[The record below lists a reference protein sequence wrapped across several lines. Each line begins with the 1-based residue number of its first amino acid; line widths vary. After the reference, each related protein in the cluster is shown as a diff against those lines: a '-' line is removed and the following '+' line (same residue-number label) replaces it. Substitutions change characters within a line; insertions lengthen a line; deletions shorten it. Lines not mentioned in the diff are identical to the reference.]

1 MPLKKRKAKSRAQ
14 RSQSQEHDRNILRG
28 MARGPWADT
37 WAQEQEEQGESFSGM
52 NIYDLAPEAP
62 QWAEEWAERLADAI
76 VEVNDTPLD
85 HLFAGARAVGFAKDE
100 ETFGFYLG
108 MQAVGHGIRWDDDV
122 SSGRRPTD
130 LKIGVPSVEFYEGAK
145 PNLRFISR

>member
-1 MPLKKRKAKSRAQ
+1 MPKTRRKAPRM
-14 RSQSQEHDRNILRG
+14 EHDRDILRG

-37 WAQEQEEQGESFSGM
+37 WAIEQKEQGESFSGM
-52 NIYDLAPEAP
+52 DIYEAAPEAP
-62 QWAEEWAERLADAI
+62 LWAEKWAERLADAI
-76 VEVNDTPLD
+76 VKINDTPLS
-85 HLFAGARAVGFAKDE
+85 HLFTGARAVGFTRDE

-122 SSGRRPTD
+122 RGST
-130 LKIGVPSVEFYEGAK
+130 LKIGVPSMEFYENAK